1 MDFQPHIPN
10 YYIAGIYIH
19 REDAWVG
26 EFAATN
32 DELVDYGLQADLNE
46 LEMILVS
53 DMVEAQEVY
62 QNWWENVRREK

>member
-1 MDFQPHIPN
+1 MDFRLHIPN

-19 REDAWVG
+19 SEDTWVG

-32 DELVDYGLQADLNE
+32 DKLVNYGLQADLNE

-62 QNWWENVRREK
+62 QNWWENIRREK